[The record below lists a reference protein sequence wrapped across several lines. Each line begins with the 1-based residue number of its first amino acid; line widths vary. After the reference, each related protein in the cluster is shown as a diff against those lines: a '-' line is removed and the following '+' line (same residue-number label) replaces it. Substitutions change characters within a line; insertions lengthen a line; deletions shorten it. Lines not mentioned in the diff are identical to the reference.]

1 MPHEQ
6 EVLIAPENFTMV
18 EPGVYRSAF
27 PRTKNMSFLDSLQL
41 KSVVSLV
48 LEDYPA
54 PLVEF
59 YKRNGIELMTMGVEG
74 NKGAFKGIDLMTFL
88 EVMRVVM
95 NEKKRPLLIHCN
107 KGKHRTGC
115 VVGCLRR
122 LRGWSVSCIVDEY
135 MLMASPKP
143 RLEDQRFIEAFQVED
158 FHLLPSLPSPS
169 SSSPLPLKEK
179 KKKKKKE
186 KKNEEE
192 ERGDEEEE
200 MQSALVLPESSP
212 SSSPSRPS
220 FQQLVFSIVDGG
232 GEGSSLLL

>member
-1 MPHEQ
+1 MVPMVARLVFGTAETGQEMPLEQ

-95 NEKKRPLLIHCN
+95 NSMKRPLLIHCN

-143 RLEDQRFIEAFQVED
+143 RLEDQRFIEAFQVDD
-158 FHLLPSLPSPS
+158 FYSLPPE
-169 SSSPLPLKEK
+169 KEK
-179 KKKKKKE
+179 KKKKKK
-186 KKNEEE
+186 KTEEE
-192 ERGDEEEE
+192 
-200 MQSALVLPESSP
+200 
-212 SSSPSRPS
+212 
-220 FQQLVFSIVDGG
+220 GG
-232 GEGSSLLL
+232 GEGEEERQTLPLPLEPSPSSQQPAGNVEEREGEGTLPQLL